1 MNPTTN
7 EIESNLSE
15 SLLMTH
21 KLSKMSLLV
30 ARVKNAKYTLWLR
43 TLREIAIMRTLF
55 DNYEKIPLWTPTK
68 LIVWLFLKFS
78 PLKKLLYKAEKT
90 LRSRIY

>member
-21 KLSKMSLLV
+21 KLSRMSLLV

-43 TLREIAIMRTLF
+43 TLREIAILRILL
-55 DNYEKIPLWTPTK
+55 DNYEKIPSWTPTK
-68 LIVWLFLKFS
+68 LIVWLFHAFS
-78 PLKKLLYKAEKT
+78 PLKKLLYKVEKS

>member
-21 KLSKMSLLV
+21 KLSRMSLLA

-43 TLREIAIMRTLF
+43 TLREVAIMRTLL
-55 DNYEKIPLWTPTK
+55 DNYEKIPPRTPTK
-68 LIVWLFLKFS
+68 LIVWLFLKLS
-78 PLKKLLYKAEKT
+78 PLKKLLYKVEMN